1 MLSIYSPKLI
11 IIKILM
17 KIASEINEQSC
28 IFELFVWKIGKEQM
42 SIGCVVIHLFVHLC
56 LNQATVHIFASK
68 ARSCS
73 VTRVNREPK
82 STTSHEPT
90 SSQPRV
96 KSNFFLFFPEKKVD
110 RRK

>member
-28 IFELFVWKIGKEQM
+28 IFELFVWKNGKEQM

-68 ARSCS
+68 ARIPIA
-73 VTRVNREPK
+73 T
-82 STTSHEPT
+82 PT
-90 SSQPRV
+90 LLDFAPLLRIL
-96 KSNFFLFFPEKKVD
+96 KM
-110 RRK
+110 